1 MTIEE
6 MRTRVCKQC
15 GARFEYFELLS
26 TNNFAGEFASPLGA
40 RPPQECSCGSKEFE
54 LIAEID
60 PILARPV
67 EDLEL
72 SDSIFT
78 ILRPEIYY
86 IGDLVILTD
95 EQLLAL
101 PNFTKGFL
109 QEVKDVLAYRGLSLG
124 CTVDGWPPEGLER
137 PQ

>member
-54 LIAEID
+54 LIAELDTHLLRSI
-60 PILARPV
+60 

-72 SDSIFT
+72 SDVICT
-78 ILRPEIYY
+78 ILKTDIYY
-86 IGDLVILTD
+86 IGDLIILTD

-101 PNFTKGFL
+101 PDFTEGFL
-109 QEVKDVLAYRGLSLG
+109 QEVKDVLAFRGLSLG